1 MNKYKVTILY
11 CDGRVKDV
19 EVEGTDGPE
28 FNGDNGMY
36 KHLDCSTIEI
46 TGARYKDKNYD
57 LYIDEECRLDYLGLP
72 TLNPL
77 ASKYFVD
84 WLDHEQRMTMEP
96 TIMGTAAL
104 VEREPINE

>member
-19 EVEGTDGPE
+19 EVQGTDGPE

-36 KHLDCSTIEI
+36 KHLDCSMIEI
-46 TGARYKDKNYD
+46 TGARYNDKNYD
-57 LYIDEECRLDYLGLP
+57 LYIDEEGRLKDLP

-84 WLDHEQRMTMEP
+84 WLDHEQRMTYEP
-96 TIMGTAAL
+96 NVMGTAAL
-104 VEREPINE
+104 VDREPINE

>member
-19 EVEGTDGPE
+19 EVQGTDGPE

-36 KHLDCSTIEI
+36 KHLDCNTIEI
-46 TGARYKDKNYD
+46 TGARYNDKNYD
-57 LYIDEECRLDYLGLP
+57 LYIDEEGRLKDLP
-72 TLNPL
+72 TINPL

-84 WLDHEQRMTMEP
+84 WLDHEQRMSIEP
-96 TIMGTAAL
+96 NVMGTAAL
-104 VEREPINE
+104 VERNPISD

>member
-11 CDGRVKDV
+11 TDGRVKDV
-19 EVEGTDGPE
+19 VVEGTDGPK
-28 FNGDNGMY
+28 FDGDNGMY

-57 LYIDEECRLDYLGLP
+57 LYIDEEGRLDYYGIP

-84 WLDHEQRMTMEP
+84 WLDHEQRMTMET